1 MPLGDRGGPCGCSL
15 PTRACWREKEEEWK
29 EPRKPLC
36 SHCSS
41 LLVLVFICEGKTTAN
56 RPSSTAV
63 SHFLPVYTGPSLLEP
78 LVPLLLLQHCYL
90 TLSLLPGPS
99 KPCSLLLPS
108 EADFP
113 PFLSLPLPRL
123 LSPEPQ
129 SWQSSLPI
137 AQRALP
143 GQLFP

>member
-1 MPLGDRGGPCGCSL
+1 MLPGCPWGTEGGPCGCSL
-15 PTRACWREKEEEWK
+15 PTQSLLARGGAFGWREREEEWK

-78 LVPLLLLQHCYL
+78 LVPLLILQHCYL

-113 PFLSLPLPRL
+113 PFLSHPPP
-123 LSPEPQ
+123 SAPP
-129 SWQSSLPI
+129 SLP
-137 AQRALP
+137 
-143 GQLFP
+143 